1 MRKPHPS
8 YELFM
13 KEQKPKYEKTFIEWF
28 SENQKIGD
36 IDLLSE
42 LQKRNQHLKK
52 SEFEGIFDIEYVT
65 YFKDFFTKKLQLCQ
79 NLIGSF
85 VFSPISY
92 GIDTVADIM
101 DLYEDLIQE
110 ICTNENIYITTSPNG
125 IHNNRTYVTENYM
138 FENYDEFIKEVQT
151 GIIIIYCFKIFE
163 NKSIEVRYFKRE
175 PLTRKVIFER
185 TEN

>member
-1 MRKPHPS
+1 MVH
-8 YELFM
+8 LF
-13 KEQKPKYEKTFIEWF
+13 
-28 SENQKIGD
+28 
-36 IDLLSE
+36 
-42 LQKRNQHLKK
+42 
-52 SEFEGIFDIEYVT
+52 
-65 YFKDFFTKKLQLCQ
+65 
-79 NLIGSF
+79 
-85 VFSPISY
+85 FSPISY

-185 TEN
+185 TEIK